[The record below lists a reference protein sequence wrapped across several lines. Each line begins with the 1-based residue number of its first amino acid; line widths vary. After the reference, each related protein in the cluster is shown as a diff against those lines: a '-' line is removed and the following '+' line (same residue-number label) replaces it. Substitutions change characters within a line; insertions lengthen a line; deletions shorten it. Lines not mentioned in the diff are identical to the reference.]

1 MQRATITLPSDLLTE
16 LVSVTNARSKTEA
29 VVTAIMDEIRLKK
42 LETIKSMAGKLK
54 FTQTASELR
63 HGDEPTSVF
72 TADDFWHERSLKELA
87 AEQGV
92 QIPTNI
98 DEVLGK
104 ARDLWESDQDFESF
118 LTTIEGKTN

>member
-1 MQRATITLPSDLLTE
+1 MQRETITLPSDLISE
-16 LVSVTNARSKTEA
+16 LVDVTQARTKTEA
-29 VVTAIMDEIRLKK
+29 VLSAIKDKIRMKQ
-42 LETIKSMAGKLK
+42 LENIKSMAGTLEFAK
-54 FTQTASELR
+54 TAEELR
-63 HGDEPTSVF
+63 HGDGRTGLCSAE
-72 TADDFWHERSLKELA
+72 DFWRERSLEELA

-92 QIPTNI
+92 QSPTNI